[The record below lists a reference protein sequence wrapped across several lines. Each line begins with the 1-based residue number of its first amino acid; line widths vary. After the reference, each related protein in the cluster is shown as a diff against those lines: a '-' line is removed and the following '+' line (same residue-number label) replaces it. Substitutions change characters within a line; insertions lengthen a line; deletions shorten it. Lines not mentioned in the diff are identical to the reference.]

1 MSGPIVGRFEIGDFC
16 WVQPVDLNEHCSMFA
31 LHDAVILE
39 GQWKV
44 HCIAML
50 HCWNILPLTNAG
62 ALEVKAENEV
72 STPKLHE
79 RTDTVLNHFYFFFFG
94 LLYSTSVRGT
104 LVWRRRRVSVTVLT
118 INLNVVM
125 PKSNT
130 YIGNLWC
137 LVNSFESCL
146 CTKYSI

>member
-79 RTDTVLNHFYFFFFG
+79 RTDTVLNHFYFFFWSLLFYLCAGRSRMTTPSCFG
-94 LLYSTSVRGT
+94 HSFDYKFECCNAKVKYVYRKPMVLGELL
-104 LVWRRRRVSVTVLT
+104 WVLPVYK
-118 INLNVVM
+118 I
-125 PKSNT
+125 
-130 YIGNLWC
+130 
-137 LVNSFESCL
+137 
-146 CTKYSI
+146 

>member
-16 WVQPVDLNEHCSMFA
+16 WVQPVDLNERCSMFA
-31 LHDAVILE
+31 LHDAVILG

-62 ALEVKAENEV
+62 ALAVKAGNEV

-79 RTDTVLNHFYFFFFG
+79 RTKTPFWTTFTFFFFCCPLFYLCAG
-94 LLYSTSVRGT
+94 HSRMTTPSCFGHSFDYKFECFNAKVKYVYR
-104 LVWRRRRVSVTVLT
+104 
-118 INLNVVM
+118 
-125 PKSNT
+125 
-130 YIGNLWC
+130 NLWC
-137 LVNSFESCL
+137 LVNSYESCL
-146 CTKYSI
+146 CTKYI